1 MARTVNEAVRTVR
14 REAFIE
20 AAQRLMQSKGYEQMS
35 IQDLLDELNAS
46 RGAFYHYFDS
56 KQELLEAVIERMVDA
71 GLASIA
77 PVLDNPHLSA
87 TDKLLG
93 VFNGIGRWKTERKAL
108 VLALLKV
115 WISDDNAIVREKFR
129 HRLAGRMVPVLARVV
144 SQGIAE
150 KTFTARSPVDTA
162 QIMVMLLLGFQ
173 DTATDLF
180 IARQARNIDLATV
193 EQALAG
199 FGEAFERILGA
210 QPGSIGLMDETILR
224 EWYG

>member
-20 AAQRLMQSKGYEQMS
+20 AAQRLMQTRGYEQMS
-35 IQDLLDELNAS
+35 IQDLLDELDAS

-77 PVLDNPHLSA
+77 PVLERHDLSA
-87 TDKLLG
+87 TAKLVG
-93 VFNGIGRWKTERKAL
+93 IFNGIGRWKTERKAL

-129 HRLAGRMVPVLARVV
+129 HRLAGRIVPVLARVV
-144 SQGIAE
+144 SQGIEE
-150 KTFTARSPVDTA
+150 KIFSARSPIETA
-162 QIMVMLLLGFQ
+162 QIMVTLLLGFQ

-180 IARQARNIDLATV
+180 IARQANEIDLAAV
-193 EQALAG
+193 ERAFAG
-199 FGEAFERILGA
+199 FSDAFERILGA
-210 QPGSIGLMDETILR
+210 ERGSIGLVDETILH

>member
-71 GLASIA
+71 GLASIT
-77 PVLDNPHLSA
+77 PVLDNPRLSA

-115 WISDDNAIVREKFR
+115 WISDDNAIVRE
-129 HRLAGRMVPVLARVV
+129 
-144 SQGIAE
+144 
-150 KTFTARSPVDTA
+150 
-162 QIMVMLLLGFQ
+162 
-173 DTATDLF
+173 
-180 IARQARNIDLATV
+180 
-193 EQALAG
+193 
-199 FGEAFERILGA
+199 
-210 QPGSIGLMDETILR
+210 
-224 EWYG
+224 